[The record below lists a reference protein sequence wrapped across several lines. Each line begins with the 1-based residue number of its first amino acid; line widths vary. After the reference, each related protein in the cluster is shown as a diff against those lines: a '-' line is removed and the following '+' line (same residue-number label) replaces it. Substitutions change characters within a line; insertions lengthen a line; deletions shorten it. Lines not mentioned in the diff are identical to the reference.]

1 MYQHIAR
8 MNGVALFYFQD
19 TFLCSEIKE
28 IQSNQYLDE
37 QVLLTKTIKKYFYLG
52 LRIIIHRRICCTFVV
67 KTRGAVFSA
76 VWKYTMF
83 DNIALLSKFLVL

>member
-19 TFLCSEIKE
+19 TFLRSEIKE

-37 QVLLTKTIKKYFYLG
+37 QVLLTKTIKK
-52 LRIIIHRRICCTFVV
+52 
-67 KTRGAVFSA
+67 VF
-76 VWKYTMF
+76 
-83 DNIALLSKFLVL
+83 LSRA

>member
-1 MYQHIAR
+1 MYQQIAR

-37 QVLLTKTIKKYFYLG
+37 QVLLTKTINK
-52 LRIIIHRRICCTFVV
+52 
-67 KTRGAVFSA
+67 VF
-76 VWKYTMF
+76 
-83 DNIALLSKFLVL
+83 LSRA